1 MKEKMIK
8 EKAVKEKP
16 AKEKPVKEKPVKEKP
31 VKEKPVKEKPDKEK
45 EIKKNKDTQKSKKR
59 SIRNTLMV
67 SFVLPVLLM
76 VVLGLVSYRI
86 ASNVVLSQYK
96 ESASST
102 IGAVADH
109 LGVIC
114 DTVASKGLELVS
126 NDEVK
131 GYYTIHYNK
140 SDAEAVLALK
150 EAREVIS
157 KVPSVNKNVFSCNII
172 SERGKS
178 LTTMNSSTTENSY
191 NEFVETAEGKY
202 FAENKAIR
210 NGWLGYHTYVDTIT
224 KTDESK
230 YCMAYYQK
238 LSTPNDILI
247 MDVNMSV
254 LDSIMENMDLGEG
267 SIKALVSSD
276 GREIIRNQG
285 LEDNVSGMGFWG
297 QDFYESTKESTE
309 GGVADVDIEGEK
321 YVYVYAPVG
330 ESGMMVCALIPQS
343 NLIDEINLIKYITFG
358 IVAVSAFL
366 ALLVGMVISTG
377 IGSAVKS
384 MSLGLADLEQG
395 NFTKDFKT
403 KRRDEFNDLTKSLNS
418 MLESLRTLISG
429 MKDFGDKVNDTS
441 TEVYEK
447 TDAVNLSMRDVSV
460 AMSEVTQGVQAQ
472 AEETEISNNQMLE
485 LSNNINAVTDK
496 ANYMVETADKTIATV
511 ENGKEIVVDI
521 NEKSAKT
528 VEITKVL
535 VDNIGEV
542 QKQSYEIKGIVDA
555 INYIAYQT
563 NLLSLN
569 ASIEAAR
576 AGQSGRGF
584 AVVAGQIRKL
594 AEESNESGN
603 RIRKILEEI
612 ERTNTMTADS
622 VKEAEEMV
630 LEQAKALEMTVKVFA
645 TIHESVVMLTK
656 DIHTIMGHLETIMDE
671 KNVVQDS
678 IQNISAVS
686 EEVSAATQEVSATL
700 EEQTMIINKLTKE
713 METLKEDVGVLNQSM
728 NKFKV

>member
-16 AKEKPVKEKPVKEKP
+16 AKEKPVKENIVKEK
-31 VKEKPVKEKPDKEK
+31 KR
-45 EIKKNKDTQKSKKR
+45 KKNKDTQKSKKR

>member
-16 AKEKPVKEKPVKEKP
+16 AKEKPVKENLVKEK
-31 VKEKPVKEKPDKEK
+31 KR
-45 EIKKNKDTQKSKKR
+45 KKNKDTQKSKKR

-247 MDVNMSV
+247 MDVDMSV

-472 AEETEISNNQMLE
+472 AAETEISNNQMLE

-645 TIHESVVMLTK
+645 TIHESVEMLTK